1 MKNHLSSHC
10 YTNFVFFSL
19 FFLSGPSHPLLL
31 HVIPRALSSPFIII
45 YKGIHI
51 YILESLL
58 TLYSYTED
66 IISLHTK
73 QPCLP
78 RGRKN
83 PLPPP
88 RRVHL
93 TPAESPQT
101 PSPQQQASVRL
112 TASTLCSFPSQTH
125 QIPQCMACPMTSQK
139 SCVRG
144 RTWARN
150 LRGLCLLMVCPPCQ
164 SSMISMKI

>member
-31 HVIPRALSSPFIII
+31 HVIPRALSSPFITICE
-45 YKGIHI
+45 GIHI
-51 YILESLL
+51 YILENLL

-66 IISLHTK
+66 IISLHPK
-73 QPCLP
+73 QPCLS
-78 RGRKN
+78 RGRKT

-93 TPAESPQT
+93 TRAKSPQT
-101 PSPQQQASVRL
+101 PPQQQVPVRL
-112 TASTLCSFPSQTH
+112 TASTLWSFQSQTH
-125 QIPQCMACPMTSQK
+125 QIPQSMACPMISQK
-139 SCVRG
+139 SCVHD

-150 LRGLCLLMVCPPCQ
+150 LRGLCSLMGCPPCQ